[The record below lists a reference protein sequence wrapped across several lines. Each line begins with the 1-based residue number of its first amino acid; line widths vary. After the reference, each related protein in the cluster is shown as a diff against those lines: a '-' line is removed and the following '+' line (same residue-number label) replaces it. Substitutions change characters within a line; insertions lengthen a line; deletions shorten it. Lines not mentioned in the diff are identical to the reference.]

1 MESRGGTPQGSM
13 NVTVLNS
20 QGRLAPIERV
30 VVGGSNSEDRMTA
43 VTDAVQATLSGPSLF
58 EAADSDGVQEG
69 AIERAAWSMSTRL
82 TSPFGWAVCRLRA
95 KERGGTPPPA
105 PEPMIVSGRILGFDK
120 ALFDPGRLGPNQRA
134 HQVHLTQSS
143 PTGGGRWV
151 NETRVLL
158 FEDGGEYQLVL
169 ASGRYTLVAVAG
181 IHDSRTQEVIEL
193 TQLGFR
199 RQVSGP
205 AGERLVDQD
214 IVLNYPMDA
223 TFGVSLGDRRQ
234 PLPSLAGA
242 DRMRVRV
249 SLDFGGE
256 GYFPLADEMARS
268 SFLLLRGLPRVPAD
282 MLYISGGW

>member
-1 MESRGGTPQGSM
+1 M
-13 NVTVLNS
+13 N
-20 QGRLAPIERV
+20 GRDFV
-30 VVGGSNSEDRMTA
+30 
-43 VTDAVQATLSGPSLF
+43 
-58 EAADSDGVQEG
+58 
-69 AIERAAWSMSTRL
+69 
-82 TSPFGWAVCRLRA
+82 
-95 KERGGTPPPA
+95 
-105 PEPMIVSGRILGFDK
+105 
-120 ALFDPGRLGPNQRA
+120 
-134 HQVHLTQSS
+134 
-143 PTGGGRWV
+143 
-151 NETRVLL
+151 

-256 GYFPLADEMARS
+256 GYFPLADEMALVLLAARFAACRRTCSTSAGAGERS
-268 SFLLLRGLPRVPAD
+268 RRSLTVVDDPTRGSGRLEGGSRWGRCSRSPR
-282 MLYISGGW
+282 